1 MKKTILA
8 ALMVLSTSAAFAGD
22 SEPLKAILKAKTYD
36 AAKALVEQNLSSLAS
51 DEERAK
57 AYNKLVDLALEKVN
71 KEQTIQLENQA
82 AQQMGQAGDKPVD
95 EEGLY
100 QATANA
106 MAAAMECNKYDQMPN
121 AKGKVAPKFASKNAD
136 RLYNIRNQFIN
147 GGIFYQNKND
157 NDNAYKFLASY
168 VDTADL
174 PIFAKFNKAE
184 DANLT
189 NIAYYATI
197 YAYQAKDWKNAERY
211 VEYALKDPEK
221 AKEALGLKFGI
232 LGAQLETHADS
243 VAYAKKL
250 EDMYAQDSNND
261 DILSF
266 LTIIYSQ
273 LGQEEKAIAMLDSKL
288 AGDPA
293 NHSANS
299 IKGQLLKQKED
310 YDNAIVCLEKA
321 LPSAPNDQ
329 VKCTL
334 NAALGE
340 CYFFKAQER
349 VNNYKGVLSPA
360 AREQFN
366 VVYNKAIE
374 YLEEAR
380 NLDLTGE
387 NKRLY
392 AYPLYGAYYFVK
404 GAEAS
409 ETKAAAALAGVTQ

>member
-1 MKKTILA
+1 MKKLMIA
-8 ALMVLSTSAAFAGD
+8 AVMILSTSAAFAGD
-22 SEPLKAILKAKTYD
+22 SETLKSILKAKTY
-36 AAKALVEQNLSSLAS
+36 AEAQTLINSNLSSLAN

-71 KEQTIQLENQA
+71 KEQTVQLENQA
-82 AQQMGQAGDKPVD
+82 AQQMGQAGDKPYD

-100 QATANA
+100 QAVNNA
-106 MAAAMECNKYDQMPN
+106 MMAAFECNKFDQLPN

-136 RLYNIRNQFIN
+136 RLYVLRGQLIN

-157 NDNAYKFLASY
+157 NDKAYKYLADY
-168 VDTADL
+168 VETADCPL
-174 PIFAKFNKAE
+174 FAKFNKND
-184 DANLT
+184 DANLA

-197 YAYQAKDWKNAERY
+197 YAYQAKDWKKAEKY
-211 VEYALKDPEK
+211 VEYAMKDPEK
-221 AKEALGLKFGI
+221 GKDAQSMKFAI

-243 VAYAKKL
+243 LAYAQKL
-250 EDMYAQDSNND
+250 EDMYAQDPNND

-273 LGQEEKAIAMLDSKL
+273 INKEDAAMALLDKKL
-288 AGDPA
+288 AADPDNYAAA
-293 NHSANS
+293 N

-310 YDNAIVCLEKA
+310 YDNAIPLLEKSLA
-321 LPSAPNDQ
+321 KAPNDD

-334 NAALGE
+334 NAAIGE

-374 YLEEAR
+374 YLEEAK
-380 NLDLTGE
+380 NLDITGA

-409 ETKAAAALAGVTQ
+409 ETKAAAADAGVTQ